1 MDSGVFFSFS
11 SFLLLIISALL
22 SIYLVTCLLPRGK
35 IDIKGKYVLITG
47 CDTGFGRAT
56 AIKLDKMGACVL
68 ATCLTKEGE
77 HSLKSEASDELKT
90 FQLDVTNSKQIKDVY
105 EEIKKDVSP
114 GSTSISLELAIA
126 ILTILF
132 FHMNTKKKY
141 EDVFED
147 AHLQLGVPVEWIS
160 SNEKHGIYCE
170 ESTTPINRH
179 QGHNENSDS
188 LMEKNSI
195 DEAAFDNE
203 GLLNSEE
210 KDIFTLR
217 QKFVDRILEPDE
229 ELYEIIRST
238 DCITLARNI
247 EDFRCPGFYN
257 NELGDFVMK
266 VASPILRIPTVI
278 VSSNEAA
285 HCIPFVPPGP
295 ILKEPLYVA
304 FTSYGPGHYDSTHPV
319 TVVDERNE
327 TNASTL
333 QSSFCARGRKSAG
346 MGSNCSIAETS
357 KCSCVGKGTRCTRR
371 CRCRGCQ
378 NKQETS
384 KNETDRRRSK
394 GVVAG

>member
-114 GSTSISLELAIA
+114 
-126 ILTILF
+126 
-132 FHMNTKKKY
+132 
-141 EDVFED
+141 
-147 AHLQLGVPVEWIS
+147 
-160 SNEKHGIYCE
+160 
-170 ESTTPINRH
+170 
-179 QGHNENSDS
+179 
-188 LMEKNSI
+188 
-195 DEAAFDNE
+195 